1 MRLLSGTSRLNPQ
14 SQGRKALPG
23 GGWGGSGPWRPRA
36 TRSGNLGSPTSFMH
50 RLPLQVGKN
59 LGSGDLQRSG
69 PWNPCRPEPGG
80 PGPGWLSPY
89 TGRVF
94 QGARAS
100 RSERSW
106 GSAGKAEWRSWQ
118 PMKRTMSATESSS
131 RKKRSR

>member
-1 MRLLSGTSRLNPQ
+1 MVPQ
-14 SQGRKALPG
+14 GYQD
-23 GGWGGSGPWRPRA
+23 
-36 TRSGNLGSPTSFMH
+36 GNLGSPGCRS
-50 RLPLQVGKN
+50 
-59 LGSGDLQRSG
+59 RSG
-69 PWNPCRPEPGG
+69 RVLGLAAPRGQVHRTPEVRPAPPGSHPLLVARRERGGCRPGL
-80 PGPGWLSPY
+80 LSPY

-118 PMKRTMSATESSS
+118 PMKRTTSATESSS